1 MPIIMLLL
9 CFVFV
14 FILVFDS
21 FKRRKEEQ
29 AIPKPIDNNIYRVV
43 KTVIEHGKEYYVLEK
58 YYYCEFNKRSYWN
71 YVERY
76 DNRDEAVNCCKE
88 SNDQRKRALEE
99 SQIKLELENSKN
111 KQVII

>member
-1 MPIIMLLL
+1 MLLL

-43 KTVIEHGKEYYVLEK
+43 KTVIEHGKEHYVLEK